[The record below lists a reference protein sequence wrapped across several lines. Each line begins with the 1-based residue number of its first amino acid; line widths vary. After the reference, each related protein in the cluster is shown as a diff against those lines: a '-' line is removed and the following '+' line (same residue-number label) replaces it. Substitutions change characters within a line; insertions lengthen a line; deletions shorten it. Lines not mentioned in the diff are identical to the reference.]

1 MSSPS
6 LPRTDFQNVTLFNQL
21 FGNKT
26 FTSPRTDIFDT
37 DPKTVT
43 SCLSL
48 ITEEYNELVDA
59 ISKKDFTET
68 IDALAD
74 LIVVIG
80 GMACRFGIDLDK
92 ASAIVHN
99 SNMSKLC
106 SSEDEAKKTVEWYL
120 ENETRYDSPYYEPA
134 LDKTHYVVRN
144 RSTGKILKNIN
155 YIPANFKSLLC
166 NEDSHQPCEPVEER
180 KERNDQVEERKEPVS
195 NNIANTA
202 NTSTDNTANKV
213 TTSDPIINHEK
224 VREER
229 FQRFKE
235 SHLEFIK
242 EHDLN
247 VIVAYNKI
255 MYECRFAIEHYDKT
269 QKEFS
274 VIVSELPESQIFAI
288 FQVQEEFCYLP
299 EFYNMFKYELSSN
312 NGNGNWILKFT
323 KL

>member
-1 MSSPS
+1 MNS

-26 FTSPRTDIFDT
+26 FTVPRTDIFDT

-48 ITEEYNELVDA
+48 ITEEYNELVEA
-59 ISKKDFTET
+59 ISTKDFTET

-106 SSEDEAKKTVEWYL
+106 STEDEAKKTVEWYL
-120 ENETRYDSPYYEPA
+120 KNETRYDSPYYELA
-134 LDKTHYVVRN
+134 LDKIHYVVRN

-155 YIPANFKSLLC
+155 YTPANFKSLVDPIDNSQL
-166 NEDSHQPCEPVEER
+166 NLVEER
-180 KERNDQVEERKEPVS
+180 KIDPVEKESFEERKTES
-195 NNIANTA
+195 NEKIP
-202 NTSTDNTANKV
+202 
-213 TTSDPIINHEK
+213 DPINHEK

-229 FQRFKE
+229 FQSFKE

-242 EHDLN
+242 QHDLN
-247 VIVAYNKI
+247 VIIAYNKI
-255 MYECRFAIEHYDKT
+255 MYECRFAIEHYDKSL
-269 QKEFS
+269 KEF
-274 VIVSELPESQIFAI
+274 IVVVADLSESQIVSI
-288 FQVQEEFCYLP
+288 FQVQEELCYLP
-299 EFYNMFKYELSSN
+299 EYYNMFKYELTCN
-312 NGNGNWILKFT
+312 NGNWIIKFT